1 MKVKIAKTDSE
12 LLKLS
17 GILLEFRSSFN
28 QNQDKLVAQI
38 KEQQE
43 NGYQLAYV
51 ESENRVLCIC
61 GFVVGLKL
69 AWGKHIYVD
78 DLVTD
83 ERYRSKGA
91 GRFAIDWLKS
101 YAKEIGCSQIH
112 LDAGVQRFPAHRFY
126 LREAFNLASHHF
138 SITSINRM

>member
-1 MKVKIAKTDSE
+1 MKVKIAKTDTE

-17 GILLEFRSSFN
+17 DILLEFRPTFN
-28 QNQDKLVAQI
+28 HDQGNLVAQI
-38 KEQQE
+38 KEQQQ

-51 ESENRVLCIC
+51 EFENSVLCIC
-61 GFVVGLKL
+61 GFVVGQKL

-91 GRFAIDWLKS
+91 GRFVIDWLKS

-112 LDAGVQRFPAHRFY
+112 LDAGVQRFLAHRFY
-126 LREAFNLASHHF
+126 LREGFNLASHHF
-138 SITSINRM
+138 SITKVS